1 MRPSG
6 ASCASEKENKMSK
19 YLMIFHFTGERPADA
34 AGQAAMGQAW
44 GGWYGSIGPS
54 LVDPGGQCGQA
65 STVEL
70 SGASDSSGAVT
81 GFAIVEAVDLDAAV
95 AIAQTNPIVADNAGT
110 IDVAQ
115 VIEMG

>member
-1 MRPSG
+1 
-6 ASCASEKENKMSK
+6 MSK